1 MSISYPP
8 DLLPASTVLLIDRD
22 VNQKFLQVFSMSL
35 TVTRQS
41 NYPEWYQQVIT
52 AADMAETS
60 AVRGCMVI
68 KPWGYGIWERIRD
81 ILDKKIKDTGHEN
94 AYFPLFIPL
103 SLFEKEATHV
113 EGFAKEMAVV
123 THSRLKLEDGKFAL
137 DGKLEE
143 PLVVRPTSEMIISEC
158 FSNWVQSYRDLPVL
172 INQWANVVRWEMR
185 TRLFMRTSE
194 FLWQEGHTAH
204 ASEEEARE
212 ETWLMAEQ
220 YRALIEDNMAIPV
233 FLGEKSAD
241 ERFAGAEMT
250 VTCESMTQDGRA
262 LQMGTSHY
270 LGQNFAKGSNIKYQ
284 DKNGDIQYVHTTSW
298 GVSTR
303 LIGGLIMAH
312 SDDVGLR
319 LPPRIA
325 PKQIVIV
332 PIIRE
337 GTEDSVMNYARDLET
352 KLKSL
357 TFAGEPVR
365 AQLDKRDRASADKKW
380 DWIKK
385 GVPILIEIGPR
396 DVEGNKVAVKLR
408 TSDNP
413 KADFMDLEEFI
424 AKVPELLE
432 NVQTTLFD
440 QAKTFRD
447 ANTKSDLKDFAAFQ
461 KYFKGKNEFLG
472 GKNPIGFVRAPWSGD
487 VDATLEALKDMAV
500 TIRCIPVEQPDALG
514 PCIITGKPAIKEVI
528 FGRNY

>member
-1 MSISYPP
+1 
-8 DLLPASTVLLIDRD
+8 
-22 VNQKFLQVFSMSL
+22 MSL
-35 TVTRQS
+35 TTTRAS
-41 NYPEWYQQVIT
+41 NYPEWYQEVIT

-60 AVRGCMVI
+60 PVRGCMVI

-103 SLFEKEATHV
+103 NFFEKEAQHV
-113 EGFAKEMAVV
+113 AGFAKEMAIV
-123 THSRLKLEDGKFAL
+123 THSKVKLEDGKFQL
-137 DGKLEE
+137 DGKLED

-204 ASEEEARE
+204 ATQAEAEE

-220 YRALIEDNMAIPV
+220 YRSLMEEYMAVPVIVGQKSED
-233 FLGEKSAD
+233 EK
-241 ERFAGAEMT
+241 FPGAEFT
-250 VTCESMTQDGRA
+250 VTFESMTQDGRA

-270 LGQNFAKGSNIKYQ
+270 LGQNFAKASNIRYQ
-284 DKNGDIQYVHTTSW
+284 SKDGDLEYVHTTSW

-312 SDDVGLR
+312 SDDMGLR
-319 LPPRIA
+319 LPSKLA

-332 PIIRE
+332 PILRGDE
-337 GTEDSVMNYARDLET
+337 TEEAVLAYAAELAAELK
-352 KLKSL
+352 KLSYG
-357 TFAGEPVR
+357 GEDVR
-365 AQLDKRDRASADKKW
+365 VHLDKRDRPAQDKKW
-380 DWIKK
+380 EWIKK
-385 GVPILIEIGPR
+385 GAPILLELGPR

-408 TSDNP
+408 TSTNP
-413 KADFMDLEEFI
+413 KADFMDRADFI
-424 AKVPELLE
+424 AKVPALLDE
-432 NVQTTLFD
+432 VQNTLFN
-440 QAKTFRD
+440 QAKEYRD
-447 ANTKSDLKDFAAFQ
+447 ANTRTDITDFASFK
-461 KYFKGKNEFLG
+461 KYFERKNEFLG
-472 GKNPIGFVRAPWSGD
+472 SKNPVGFVRAPWSGD
-487 VDATLEALKDMAV
+487 IEATGEALKDMAV
-500 TIRCIPVEQPDALG
+500 TIRCLPREQSDISG
-514 PCIITGKPAIKEVI
+514 KTCVITGKPAVSEAI